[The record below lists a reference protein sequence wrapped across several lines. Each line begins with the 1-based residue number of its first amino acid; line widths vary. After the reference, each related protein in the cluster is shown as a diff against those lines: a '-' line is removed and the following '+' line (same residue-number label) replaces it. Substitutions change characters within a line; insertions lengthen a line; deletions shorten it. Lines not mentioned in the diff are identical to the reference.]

1 ILLASCCCSGAA
13 SVGASQDAIEALGH
27 YGMNLGYAY
36 QIIDDILDFTG
47 NPQVTGKPVAAD
59 LINGYITLPVIYLL
73 DKPLYGP
80 WAREILQTQNLSPAD
95 VQKIIQA
102 LISSEA
108 LDEAFTTALHCAQTA
123 IQALS
128 SLPPSPSKTFLI
140 NLTHT
145 ILYRNS

>member
-1 ILLASCCCSGAA
+1 MTFQKQRSA
-13 SVGASQDAIEALGH
+13 
-27 YGMNLGYAY
+27 MNLGYAY

-59 LINGYITLPVIYLL
+59 LANGYITLPVIYLL

-80 WAREILQTQNLSPAD
+80 WARDILQTRNLSPAD

-108 LDEAFTTALHCAQTA
+108 LDEAFATALHCAQTA
-123 IQALS
+123 IQALN

-140 NLTHT
+140 KLTHT